1 MSNWKFSALNSPHFW
16 NDQST
21 PEWLCGV
28 RAKFL
33 GLCCQKRHYCMGGW
47 ILHGWQRGFRC
58 NARLKAGNLVPV
70 CANRVVEKPSG
81 AQDIQSKVQRLKK
94 DQRGSCAPIPTSPVW
109 NICGS
114 PDRPSW
120 ELCVHTHGPYMY
132 QMFASDAPP
141 PEVQKRPTWTWSI
154 ICFESVDTVQF
165 LISKNRNTLK
175 CIRFP
180 LPSENRLNIFRGQ
193 IYYRMLNR
201 EKKPQIWGH
210 ITHDSE
216 EDLQASIEAFPLP
229 KSLS

>member
-1 MSNWKFSALNSPHFW
+1 MECGWSFSDCVVRNDTTVWEDESYTGGNGGSGVKPGWKLG
-16 NDQST
+16 T
-21 PEWLCGV
+21 WLQFV
-28 RAKFL
+28 PT
-33 GLCCQKRHYCMGGW
+33 GL
-47 ILHGWQRGFRC
+47 
-58 NARLKAGNLVPV
+58 LKSLPV
-70 CANRVVEKPSG
+70 LLK
-81 AQDIQSKVQRLKK
+81 DIQSKVQRLKK

-229 KSLS
+229 KSLRTL